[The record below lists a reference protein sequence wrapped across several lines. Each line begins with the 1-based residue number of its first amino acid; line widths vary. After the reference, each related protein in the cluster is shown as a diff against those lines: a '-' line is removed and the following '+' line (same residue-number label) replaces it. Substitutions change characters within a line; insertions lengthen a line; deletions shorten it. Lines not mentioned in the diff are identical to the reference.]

1 MSKFAN
7 FRYFRKSF
15 SLFLYLLLLY
25 IQYLLN
31 LLDNALIFDKLAWL
45 RPFRT
50 RFFPDAS
57 ITEALESQIKRTW
70 IIVKLEDEN

>member
-1 MSKFAN
+1 MKKFVIFRN
-7 FRYFRKSF
+7 FRFSF
-15 SLFLYLLLLY
+15 SLFLFFHLY